1 MREPR
6 RPFTWKATGGARL
19 YIIPRV
25 QENSRRPF
33 NWKATERSP
42 LAQIVIASLVIV
54 TLLLLF
60 SVVLRVLVSVFCCPF
75 PPALTI
81 VL

>member
-42 LAQIVIASLVIV
+42 LAQIVIATLVIV
-54 TLLLLF
+54 ML
-60 SVVLRVLVSVFCCPF
+60 VVVFCCVACTCACIRPF
-75 PPALTI
+75 PHALAM

>member
-6 RPFTWKATGGARL
+6 RPFIWKATGGARL
-19 YIIPRV
+19 HIILRV

-42 LAQIVIASLVIV
+42 LAQIVIATLAIE
-54 TLLLLF
+54 TLLLCL
-60 SVVLRVLVSVFCCPF
+60 LHCACLCLCCIAHS
-75 PPALTI
+75 PPALTM

>member
-19 YIIPRV
+19 YIILRV

-42 LAQIVIASLVIV
+42 LAQIIIATLVIV
-54 TLLLLF
+54 ILLLF
-60 SVVLRVLVSVFCCPF
+60 SIVLRVPVSVFCCPF

>member
-6 RPFTWKATGGARL
+6 RPFIWKATGGARL
-19 YIIPRV
+19 HVIPRV

-42 LAQIVIASLVIV
+42 LAQIVVAALVIAI
-54 TLLLLF
+54 LLLF
-60 SVVLRVLVSVFCCPF
+60 LLFLSYCVYLYLCYIAHS
-75 PPALTI
+75 PPPL
-81 VL
+81 L

>member
-6 RPFTWKATGGARL
+6 RPFIWKATGGARL

-25 QENSRRPF
+25 QKNSRRPF
-33 NWKATERSP
+33 TWKATERSP
-42 LAQIVIASLVIV
+42 LAQIVIV
-54 TLLLLF
+54 TLAIVILLLF
-60 SVVLRVLVSVFCCPF
+60 RVALRVPVPVLHRPF
-75 PPALTI
+75 PPALAV

>member
-6 RPFTWKATGGARL
+6 RPFNWKATGGARL

-42 LAQIVIASLVIV
+42 LAHKLLLPRLVIV
-54 TLLLLF
+54 ILLLF
-60 SVVLRVLVSVFCCPF
+60 FVVLRVPVPALYRPF